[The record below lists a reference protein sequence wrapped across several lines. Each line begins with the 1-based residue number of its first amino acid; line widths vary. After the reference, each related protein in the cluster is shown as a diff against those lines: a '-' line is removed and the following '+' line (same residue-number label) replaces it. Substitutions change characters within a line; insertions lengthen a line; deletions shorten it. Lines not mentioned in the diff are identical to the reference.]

1 MQEIALILIII
12 FYTIIAIKNNN
23 KYKYIKTNT
32 ISTRYGVYTKYME

>member
-23 KYKYIKTNT
+23 KYIKTNT